1 MKMKNKNPK
10 LPDLPE
16 NNIPDEI
23 HIKAGEL
30 AKALFRLPPKSGAEI
45 KEKKLRDDFFE

>member
-1 MKMKNKNPK
+1 MKDKKPR
-10 LPDLPE
+10 LPELPE

-23 HIKAGEL
+23 HIQAGEL

-45 KEKKLRDDFFE
+45 KEKKSGDDFAK